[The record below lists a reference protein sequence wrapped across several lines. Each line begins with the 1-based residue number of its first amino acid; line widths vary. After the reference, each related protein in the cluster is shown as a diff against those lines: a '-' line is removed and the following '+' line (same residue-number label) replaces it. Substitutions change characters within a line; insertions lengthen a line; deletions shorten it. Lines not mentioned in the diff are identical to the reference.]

1 MSMKC
6 STIAKF
12 EIKAPVGHKRREI
25 IRAVVLDKADD
36 KSEQNIESIV
46 KQVDHIIKTQLNII
60 PPEPYYIIQMAENFM
75 NHVGEAI
82 YKSTNAFSKVFE
94 ANLTNKIDEAL
105 KTNTK
110 NRNITV
116 NLMYV
121 IFGKIAYYIH
131 FNKAYPVKR
140 CEIEKIIKEYNDEY
154 GNILETED
162 IINIAK
168 TAKIISDTE
177 ESREAYRFRNKS
189 ILAYFVAK
197 EIVARKDIAGL
208 EDVINKACINICTD
222 ILLFIIYLTGVQDKG
237 YI

>member
-1 MSMKC
+1 
-6 STIAKF
+6 
-12 EIKAPVGHKRREI
+12 
-25 IRAVVLDKADD
+25 
-36 KSEQNIESIV
+36 
-46 KQVDHIIKTQLNII
+46 
-60 PPEPYYIIQMAENFM
+60 
-75 NHVGEAI
+75 
-82 YKSTNAFSKVFE
+82 
-94 ANLTNKIDEAL
+94 
-105 KTNTK
+105 
-110 NRNITV
+110 
-116 NLMYV
+116 MYV